1 MRGKPAI
8 ITAVSDWT
16 GITPA
21 DAGKTHTGYNLLAKR
36 AGSPPRMRGKPGLS
50 ANEYMET
57 GITPA
62 DAGKTRA
69 VQPPEQL
76 PWDHPRGCGEN
87 WDIAFLTMLGKGSPP
102 RMRGKRA
109 QAPAAAAAAGITPAD
124 AGKPTT
130 PRCRIWGIGITPA
143 DAGKTNLRWATY
155 SEQKDHPRGC
165 GENQELPGVAG
176 G

>member
-102 RMRGKRA
+102 RMRGKQA
-109 QAPAAAAAAGITPAD
+109 QAPAAAAAA
-124 AGKPTT
+124 
-130 PRCRIWGIGITPA
+130 GITPA

>member
-102 RMRGKRA
+102 RMRGKL
-109 QAPAAAAAAGITPAD
+109 GYSFFNNV
-124 AGKPTT
+124 GK
-130 PRCRIWGIGITPA
+130 RITPA
-143 DAGKTNLRWATY
+143 DAGKTGAGSCCCCCGW
-155 SEQKDHPRGC
+155 DHPRGC
-165 GENQELPGVAG
+165 GENQPHLVAAFG
-176 G
+176 ALGSPPRMRGKLI